1 MVDRSSPD
9 IDDITPIA
17 AMVVGHLSCT
27 PMFCRNKCDGR
38 TRKAESLPPFHF
50 IDFFKAKSVNQI
62 PHSRG
67 NDDGLVRCDLPEAP
81 AVKVIEMGMGDQN
94 KVNGGEVVMSQA
106 GVAESSNNE
115 EPVGPGRVDENVC
128 LRCLD
133 QKRSMA
139 DPGDTELPFFQFG
152 KDRRDSV
159 PLAPLASEK
168 GG

>member
-1 MVDRSSPD
+1 MVDRSSSD
-9 IDDITPIA
+9 IENIPPIA
-17 AMVVGHLSCT
+17 AMVVGHLSGA
-27 PMFCRNKCDGR
+27 PMFCGNKCDGR
-38 TRKAESLPPFHF
+38 TRKAQSLPPFHF

-67 NDDGLVRCDLPEAP
+67 NDNGLVGCDLPEAP
-81 AVKVIEMGMGDQN
+81 TVKVIEMGMGDQN
-94 KVNGGEVVMSQA
+94 KVNRGEVVMSQS

-115 EPVGPGRVDENVC
+115 EPVGPVGVDENVC

-133 QKRSMA
+133 QKRGMA

-152 KDRRDSV
+152 KDGWDSV